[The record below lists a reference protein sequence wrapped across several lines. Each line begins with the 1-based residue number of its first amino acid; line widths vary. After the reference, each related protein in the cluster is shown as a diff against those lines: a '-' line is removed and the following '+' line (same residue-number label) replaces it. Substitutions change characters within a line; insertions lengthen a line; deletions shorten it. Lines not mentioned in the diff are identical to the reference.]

1 MAIEAPL
8 SRHKRND
15 FILYIAVCLAA
26 AAWFGYDGYISAS
39 FRQEHTDEQ
48 GRPDSALVINR
59 QAPPFLVGAA
69 VLFAGYYWAIKGR
82 KVVAEENEL
91 VIANKEKIPYNAI
104 EQIDKTHFEKKGVFT
119 ITYKK
124 AGRTVSRKLTD
135 RQYDRLAPILDHL
148 IAKIT

>member
-15 FILYIAVCLAA
+15 FILYIVACLAA
-26 AAWFGYDGYISAS
+26 AAWFAYDGYISTS

-48 GRPDSALVINR
+48 GKPDSALVINR
-59 QAPPFLVGAA
+59 QAPPFLVGGA
-69 VLFAGYYWAIKGR
+69 VLLGAYFWAIKGR
-82 KVVAEENEL
+82 KVVAAETEL
-91 VIANKEKIPYNAI
+91 VIAGREKIPYDAI

-124 AGRTVSRKLTD
+124 DGRLVSRKLTD
-135 RQYDRLAPILDHL
+135 RQYGPLAPILDHL

>member
-15 FILYIAVCLAA
+15 FILYIVACLVAA
-26 AAWFGYDGYISAS
+26 MWFAYDGYISTS

-48 GRPDSALVINR
+48 GKPDGTLAFN
-59 QAPPFLVGAA
+59 QKAPPFLVAGA
-69 VLFAGYYWAIKGR
+69 VLFGAYFWAIKGR
-82 KVVAEENEL
+82 KVVAADNEL
-91 VIANKEKIPYNAI
+91 VIAGREKIPYDAI
-104 EQIDKTHFEKKGVFT
+104 EQIDKTFFEKKGVFT

-124 AGRTVSRKLTD
+124 GGRLVSRKLTD
-135 RQYDRLAPILDHL
+135 RQYGPLAPILDHL